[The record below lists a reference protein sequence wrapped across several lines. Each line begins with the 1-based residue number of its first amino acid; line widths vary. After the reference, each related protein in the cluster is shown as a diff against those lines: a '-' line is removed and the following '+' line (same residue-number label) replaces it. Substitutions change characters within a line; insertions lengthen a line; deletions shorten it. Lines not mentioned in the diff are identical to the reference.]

1 MNNMD
6 EVFTKK
12 NFLICTLDRFEGRLA
27 VLKTED
33 NQSINWPIE
42 KLPNDAE
49 ESSQI
54 KLVLLSDKTEEKER
68 EETIKAVLN
77 EILKTE

>member
-1 MNNMD
+1 MD